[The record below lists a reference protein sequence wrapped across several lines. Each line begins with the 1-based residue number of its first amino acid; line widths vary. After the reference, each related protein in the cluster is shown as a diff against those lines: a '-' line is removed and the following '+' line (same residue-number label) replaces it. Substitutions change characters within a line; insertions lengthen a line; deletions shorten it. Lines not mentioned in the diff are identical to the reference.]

1 MSDVY
6 SLKNKY
12 ICSGTE
18 DCALCLSHAFAPY
31 NLLTILPVKRLKYLF
46 WLVPV
51 FFVLILLGYGIVRYA
66 RLLEN
71 SFEAS
76 ISPSDPYYKLT
87 DHLVCLPDST
97 VSERDRELFYIAKVY
112 GLIEYKSTYYKEQ
125 YAYELL
131 YPLLQEVVEGPV
143 SIKSFNDKLQKALQ
157 KELARIGAKTRR
169 DSLLTTYEEVWVQK
183 SSDLTQESKM
193 LLGRLAHAYTQ
204 IDKTRASFATDN
216 KPKGLIRRRGS
227 YRDLDWRNPLNRL
240 IGLFDFYA
248 FVYYFYPNRQ
258 LLEQP
263 WDLSLQQAIPMFL
276 QADNEVDYHKA
287 IRYIT
292 ARLNDSHASHS
303 TAMDTLLFGERRA
316 GFRMRALSGRWFV
329 YSKRSA
335 NYPTNVRVGDEVL
348 SVNSIPI
355 KQLSDSLALFVSA
368 SNASTRDKFLNNAIL
383 STPQESFV
391 LKIRRNKDTLEVK
404 EKSEHMDYFNSL
416 KLEEE
421 GKMKP
426 QWLND
431 SVAYWHL
438 ASAKQDNVE
447 SLYRQVCNA
456 QYIILDLRCYPY
468 QSSFWELSKC
478 FIPKTENFSYI
489 VYPDSQR
496 PGEFKYIAG
505 LAGPHHLGSEN
516 YYKGNVILIVDNQ
529 TESFSEYLCMM
540 LQKNPKAITI
550 GTSSSGANGNV
561 HLYEFPGGVMTFL
574 TGLGIL
580 DSNYSPMN
588 GRGVKIDVPILF
600 DANTIPA
607 NVDPYLSKAIELTLR
622 AGL

>member
-1 MSDVY
+1 M
-6 SLKNKY
+6 
-12 ICSGTE
+12 
-18 DCALCLSHAFAPY
+18 CLSHAFAPY
-31 NLLTILPVKRLKYLF
+31 NLLAILPVKRLKYLF
-46 WLVPV
+46 WLIAV
-51 FFVLILLGYGIVRYA
+51 FVLILLGYGIVRYA

-71 SFEAS
+71 SFEVS
-76 ISPSDPYYKLT
+76 ISPIDPFYRMT
-87 DHLVCLPDST
+87 DYPVCLPDSMS
-97 VSERDRELFYIAKVY
+97 SERERELFYIAKVY
-112 GLIEYKSTYYKEQ
+112 GLIEYKSTCHKEQ
-125 YAYELL
+125 YARELL
-131 YPLLQEVVEGPV
+131 HPILQEVVEKNV
-143 SIKSFNDKLQKALQ
+143 SIKSFNDKLQKALNT
-157 KELARIGAKTRR
+157 ELARIGGKTKA
-169 DSLLTTYEEVWVQK
+169 DSLFAISEEEWVRE

-193 LLGRLAHAYTQ
+193 LLSWIDHTYRQ
-204 IDKTRASFATDN
+204 IDKTSASFATYN
-216 KPKGLIRRRGS
+216 KSNGPIRRKDS
-227 YRDLDWRNPLNRL
+227 YSDLDWRNPLNRL
-240 IGLFDFYA
+240 IGLFDFYS

-263 WDLSLQQAIPMFL
+263 WDLSLQQAIPIFL
-276 QADNEVDYHKA
+276 QVDNEVDYHKA
-287 IRYIT
+287 IRYIS

-329 YSKRSA
+329 YRKRSA

-438 ASAKQDNVE
+438 ASAKQENVK
-447 SLYRQVCNA
+447 SFYRQVCNA

-468 QSSFWELSKC
+468 PSSFWELSKC
-478 FIPKTENFSYI
+478 FIPQTENFSYI

-496 PGEFKYIAG
+496 PGEFKYV
-505 LAGPHHLGSEN
+505 AGPQHLGSEH
-516 YYKGNVILIVDNQ
+516 YYKGNVILLVDNQ

-550 GTSSSGANGNV
+550 GTPSSGANGNV
-561 HLYEFPGGVMTFL
+561 HLYEFPGGVTTFL
-574 TGLGIL
+574 TGLGVL

-588 GRGVKIDVPILF
+588 GRGVKIDVPVLP
-600 DANTIPA
+600 DANTTPA

>member
-1 MSDVY
+1 M
-6 SLKNKY
+6 
-12 ICSGTE
+12 
-18 DCALCLSHAFAPY
+18 
-31 NLLTILPVKRLKYLF
+31 KRLKYQYLF
-46 WLVPV
+46 WLVV
-51 FFVLILLGYGIVRYA
+51 VFVLILLGYGIVRYA

-87 DHLVCLPDST
+87 DYPVCLPDST
-97 VSERDRELFYIAKVY
+97 VSERERELFYIAKAY
-112 GLIEYKSTYYKEQ
+112 GLIEYKSTCHKEQ
-125 YAYELL
+125 YACDLL
-131 YPLLQEVVEGPV
+131 YPILQEVVEEHV

-157 KELARIGAKTRR
+157 RELARIGAETKR
-169 DSLLTTYEEVWVQK
+169 DSLFTICEEVSVQK
-183 SSDLTQESKM
+183 SSDLTQESKK
-193 LLGRLAHAYTQ
+193 LLDRLVHAYTQ
-204 IDKTRASFATDN
+204 IDKTRASFATYN
-216 KPKGLIRRRGS
+216 KCNGPIRRKDS
-227 YRDLDWRNPLNRL
+227 YSDLDWRNPLNRL

-316 GFRMRALSGRWFV
+316 GFRMRSLSGRWFV

-335 NYPTNVRVGDEVL
+335 NYPTNVKVGDEVL

-355 KQLSDSLALFVSA
+355 KQLSDSLAFFVSA

-383 STPQESFV
+383 STPKESFV

-404 EKSEHMDYFNSL
+404 ERSEHMDYFNSL

-438 ASAKQDNVE
+438 ASAKQNNVK
-447 SLYRQVCNA
+447 SFYRQVCDA

-468 QSSFWELSKC
+468 PSSFWELSKC
-478 FIPKTENFSYI
+478 FIPRIKNFSYI

-496 PGEFKYIAG
+496 PGEFKYVAG
-505 LAGPHHLGSEN
+505 SQHLGSEH
-516 YYKGNVILIVDNQ
+516 YYKGNVILLVDNQ

-540 LQKNPKAITI
+540 LQKAPQAITV
-550 GTSSSGANGNV
+550 GTPSSGANGNV
-561 HLYEFPGGVMTFL
+561 HLYEFPGGVTTFL

>member
-1 MSDVY
+1 M
-6 SLKNKY
+6 
-12 ICSGTE
+12 
-18 DCALCLSHAFAPY
+18 CLSHAFAPY

-131 YPLLQEVVEGPV
+131 YPVLQEVVEGPV

-169 DSLLTTYEEVWVQK
+169 DSLLTTLEEVWVQK

-204 IDKTRASFATDN
+204 IDKTRASFATYN
-216 KPKGLIRRRGS
+216 KPNGPIRRKGS

-335 NYPTNVRVGDEVL
+335 NYPTNVKIGDEVL

-355 KQLSDSLALFVSA
+355 KHLSDSLALFVSA

-447 SLYRQVCNA
+447 SFYRQVCNA

-505 LAGPHHLGSEN
+505 LAGSHHLGSEN
-516 YYKGNVILIVDNQ
+516 YYKGNVILLVDNQ

-574 TGLGIL
+574 TGLGVL

>member
-1 MSDVY
+1 M
-6 SLKNKY
+6 
-12 ICSGTE
+12 
-18 DCALCLSHAFAPY
+18 
-31 NLLTILPVKRLKYLF
+31 KRLKFQYLF
-46 WLVPV
+46 WLVV
-51 FFVLILLGYGIVRYA
+51 VFVLILLGYGIVRYA

-87 DHLVCLPDST
+87 DHPVCLPDST
-97 VSERDRELFYIAKVY
+97 VSERERELFYIAKAY
-112 GLIEYKSTYYKEQ
+112 GLIEYKSTCHKEQ
-125 YAYELL
+125 YACDLL
-131 YPLLQEVVEGPV
+131 YPILQEVVEEHV
-143 SIKSFNDKLQKALQ
+143 SIKSFNDKLQQALST
-157 KELARIGAKTRR
+157 ELTRIGGETNA
-169 DSLLTTYEEVWVQK
+169 DSLFAISEEGWVRE
-183 SSDLTQESKM
+183 SSDLTQESKK
-193 LLGRLAHAYTQ
+193 LLDRLVHAYTQ
-204 IDKTRASFATDN
+204 IDKTRASFATYN
-216 KPKGLIRRRGS
+216 KCNGPLRRKDS
-227 YRDLDWRNPLNRL
+227 YSDLDWRNPLNRL
-240 IGLFDFYA
+240 IGLFDFYS

-276 QADNEVDYHKA
+276 YAESTVDYHKA

-316 GFRMRALSGRWFV
+316 GFRMKSLSGRWFV

-335 NYPTNVRVGDEVL
+335 NYPTNVKIGDEVL

-355 KQLSDSLALFVSA
+355 KHLSDSLALFVSA

-383 STPQESFV
+383 STPKESFV

-404 EKSEHMDYFNSL
+404 ERSEHMDYFNSL

-438 ASAKQDNVE
+438 ASAKQDNVK
-447 SLYRQVCNA
+447 SFYRQVCNA

-468 QSSFWELSKC
+468 PSSFWELSKC
-478 FIPKTENFSYI
+478 FIPRTKRFSYI

-496 PGEFKYIAG
+496 PGEFKYV
-505 LAGPHHLGSEN
+505 AGPQHLGSEH
-516 YYKGNVILIVDNQ
+516 YYKGNVILIIDNQ

-540 LQKNPKAITI
+540 LQKNPKAITV

-574 TGLGIL
+574 TGLGVL

-588 GRGVKIDVPILF
+588 GRGVKIDVPVLL

-607 NVDPYLSKAIELTLR
+607 NLDPYLSKAIELTLC

>member
-1 MSDVY
+1 M
-6 SLKNKY
+6 
-12 ICSGTE
+12 
-18 DCALCLSHAFAPY
+18 
-31 NLLTILPVKRLKYLF
+31 KRLKYLF

-87 DHLVCLPDST
+87 DHLVCLPYST

-157 KELARIGAKTRR
+157 RELARIGAKTRR

-183 SSDLTQESKM
+183 SSDLTQESKL
-193 LLGRLAHAYTQ
+193 LLGRIAHAYTQ
-204 IDKTRASFATDN
+204 IGKTRASFATYN
-216 KPKGLIRRRGS
+216 KPNGPIRRRGS

-240 IGLFDFYA
+240 VGLFDFYA

-258 LLEQP
+258 LFEQP
-263 WDLSLQQAIPMFL
+263 WDLSLQQAIPIFL

-447 SLYRQVCNA
+447 SFYRQVCNA

-468 QSSFWELSKC
+468 PSSFWELSKC
-478 FIPKTENFSYI
+478 FIPQTENFSYM

-496 PGEFKYIAG
+496 PGEFKYV
-505 LAGPHHLGSEN
+505 AGPQHLGSEH
-516 YYKGNVILIVDNQ
+516 YYKGNVILLVNNQ

-540 LQKNPKAITI
+540 LQKNPNPSFT
-550 GTSSSGANGNV
+550 GGNV
-561 HLYEFPGGVMTFL
+561 
-574 TGLGIL
+574 
-580 DSNYSPMN
+580 
-588 GRGVKIDVPILF
+588 
-600 DANTIPA
+600 
-607 NVDPYLSKAIELTLR
+607 
-622 AGL
+622 

>member
-1 MSDVY
+1 M
-6 SLKNKY
+6 
-12 ICSGTE
+12 
-18 DCALCLSHAFAPY
+18 
-31 NLLTILPVKRLKYLF
+31 KRLKYLF

-169 DSLLTTYEEVWVQK
+169 DSLLTTYKEVWVQK

-447 SLYRQVCNA
+447 SFYRQVCNA

-505 LAGPHHLGSEN
+505 LPGPHHLGSEN

-540 LQKNPKAITI
+540 LQKNPKAITV

-574 TGLGIL
+574 TGLGVL

>member
-1 MSDVY
+1 M
-6 SLKNKY
+6 
-12 ICSGTE
+12 
-18 DCALCLSHAFAPY
+18 
-31 NLLTILPVKRLKYLF
+31 KRPKYLF
-46 WLVPV
+46 WFVVV
-51 FFVLILLGYGIVRYA
+51 FFVLILLGYGIVRYV
-66 RLLEN
+66 RLLET

-76 ISPSDPYYKLT
+76 ISPIDPVYRMAN
-87 DHLVCLPDST
+87 HPVCLPDSM
-97 VSERDRELFYIAKVY
+97 VSERERELFYTAKIY
-112 GLIEYKSTYYKEQ
+112 GLIEYKSTSYKEN
-125 YAYELL
+125 YARELL
-131 YPLLQEVVEGPV
+131 YPILQKVVEENV
-143 SIKSFNDKLQKALQ
+143 SIKSFNDKLQQALST
-157 KELARIGAKTRR
+157 ELARIGGETNA
-169 DSLLTTYEEVWVQK
+169 DSLFAISEEGWVRE

-204 IDKTRASFATDN
+204 IDKTSASFATYN
-216 KPKGLIRRRGS
+216 KPNGPIRRRGS

-240 IGLFDFYA
+240 IGLFDFYS

-276 QADNEVDYHKA
+276 YAESAVDYHKA

-316 GFRMRALSGRWFV
+316 GFRMRSLSGRWFV

-335 NYPTNVRVGDEVL
+335 NYPTNVKIGDEVL

-355 KQLSDSLALFVSA
+355 KHLSDSLALFVSA

-383 STPQESFV
+383 STPKESFV

-447 SLYRQVCNA
+447 RFYRQVCNA

-468 QSSFWELSKC
+468 PSSFRELSKC
-478 FIPKTENFSYI
+478 FIPKTENFAYI

-496 PGEFKYIAG
+496 PGEFKYVPGAQ
-505 LAGPHHLGSEN
+505 HLGSEL

-540 LQKNPKAITI
+540 LQKNPKAITV

-574 TGLGIL
+574 TGLGVL
-580 DSNYSPMN
+580 DSNYFPMN
-588 GRGVKIDVPILF
+588 GRGVKIDVPVLFETDTIL
-600 DANTIPA
+600 T
-607 NVDPYLSKAIELTLR
+607 NVDPYLSKAIEQTLC
-622 AGL
+622 AVL

>member
-1 MSDVY
+1 MKTS
-6 SLKNKY
+6 KY
-12 ICSGTE
+12 I
-18 DCALCLSHAFAPY
+18 
-31 NLLTILPVKRLKYLF
+31 LLIPAVFILITLG
-46 WLVPV
+46 WM
-51 FFVLILLGYGIVRYA
+51 LIRYIQ
-66 RLLEN
+66 LLEN

-76 ISPSDPYYKLT
+76 ISPIDPVYRMAN
-87 DHLVCLPDST
+87 HPVCLPDSM
-97 VSERDRELFYIAKVY
+97 VSERERELFYTAKIY
-112 GLIEYKSTYYKEQ
+112 GLIEYKSTSYKEN
-125 YAYELL
+125 YARELL
-131 YPLLQEVVEGPV
+131 YPILQKVVEENV
-143 SIKSFNDKLQKALQ
+143 SIKSFNDKLQQALST
-157 KELARIGAKTRR
+157 ELARIGGETNA
-169 DSLLTTYEEVWVQK
+169 DSLFAISEEGWVRE

-204 IDKTRASFATDN
+204 IDKTSASFATDN
-216 KPKGLIRRRGS
+216 KPNGLIRRRDS

-240 IGLFDFYA
+240 IGLFDFYS

-276 QADNEVDYHKA
+276 YVESAVDYHKA

-316 GFRMRALSGRWFV
+316 GFRMRSLSGRWFV

-335 NYPTNVRVGDEVL
+335 NYPTNVKIGDEVL

-355 KQLSDSLALFVSA
+355 KHLSDSLALFVSA

-383 STPQESFV
+383 STPKESFV

-447 SLYRQVCNA
+447 SFYRQVCNA

-468 QSSFWELSKC
+468 PSSFRELSKC

-496 PGEFKYIAG
+496 PGEFKYVP
-505 LAGPHHLGSEN
+505 GPQHLGSEL

-540 LQKNPKAITI
+540 LQKNPKAITV

-574 TGLGIL
+574 TGLGVL
-580 DSNYSPMN
+580 DSNHFPMN
-588 GRGVKIDVPILF
+588 GAGVKIDVPVLWNYNSSLF
-600 DANTIPA
+600 NT
-607 NVDPYLSKAIELTLR
+607 DYYLSESVKLIEML
-622 AGL
+622 

>member
-1 MSDVY
+1 MA
-6 SLKNKY
+6 N
-12 ICSGTE
+12 
-18 DCALCLSHAFAPY
+18 HP
-31 NLLTILPVKRLKYLF
+31 
-46 WLVPV
+46 
-51 FFVLILLGYGIVRYA
+51 
-66 RLLEN
+66 
-71 SFEAS
+71 
-76 ISPSDPYYKLT
+76 
-87 DHLVCLPDST
+87 VCLPDSM
-97 VSERDRELFYIAKVY
+97 VSERERELFYTAKIY
-112 GLIEYKSTYYKEQ
+112 GLIEYKSTSYKEN
-125 YAYELL
+125 YARELL
-131 YPLLQEVVEGPV
+131 YPILQKVVEENV
-143 SIKSFNDKLQKALQ
+143 SIKSFNDKLQQALST
-157 KELARIGAKTRR
+157 ELARIGGETNA
-169 DSLLTTYEEVWVQK
+169 DSLFAISEEGWVRE
-183 SSDLTQESKM
+183 SSELTQENKI

-204 IDKTRASFATDN
+204 IDKTSASFATYK
-216 KPKGLIRRRGS
+216 KPNGPIRRRGS

-240 IGLFDFYA
+240 IGLFDFYS

-276 QADNEVDYHKA
+276 YAESIVDYHKA

-316 GFRMRALSGRWFV
+316 GFRMRSLSGRWFV

-335 NYPTNVRVGDEVL
+335 NYPTNVKIGDEVL
-348 SVNSIPI
+348 SVNAIPI
-355 KQLSDSLALFVSA
+355 KHLSDSLALFVSA

-383 STPQESFV
+383 STPKESFV

-447 SLYRQVCNA
+447 RFYRQVCNA

-468 QSSFWELSKC
+468 PSSFWELSKC
-478 FIPKTENFSYI
+478 FIPQTENFSYI

-496 PGEFKYIAG
+496 PGEFKYVP
-505 LAGPHHLGSEN
+505 GPQHLGSDL

-540 LQKNPKAITI
+540 LQKNPKAITV

-574 TGLGIL
+574 TGLGVL
-580 DSNYSPMN
+580 DSNYFPMN
-588 GRGVKIDVPILF
+588 GRGVKIDVPVLFETETIL
-600 DANTIPA
+600 T
-607 NVDPYLSKAIELTLR
+607 NVDPYLSKAIEQTIC

>member
-1 MSDVY
+1 MCF
-6 SLKNKY
+6 LKNKY
-12 ICSGTE
+12 ICNEHGSVYSS
-18 DCALCLSHAFAPY
+18 CPY
-31 NLLTILPVKRLKYLF
+31 PFSLYYLLAVLLVKRLKYLL
-46 WLVPV
+46 WLVV
-51 FFVLILLGYGIVRYA
+51 VFVLILLGYGVVCYVQ
-66 RLLEN
+66 LLEN

-76 ISPSDPYYKLT
+76 ISPIDPVYRMAN
-87 DHLVCLPDST
+87 HPVCLPDSI
-97 VSERDRELFYIAKVY
+97 VSERERELFYTAKIY
-112 GLIEYKSTYYKEQ
+112 GLIEYKSTFYKEN
-125 YAYELL
+125 YACELL
-131 YPLLQEVVEGPV
+131 YPILQEVVEENV
-143 SIKSFNDKLQKALQ
+143 SIKSFNDKLQQALST
-157 KELARIGAKTRR
+157 ELARIGRETNA
-169 DSLLTTYEEVWVQK
+169 DSLFAMSEEGWVRE
-183 SSDLTQESKM
+183 SSDLTQESKI
-193 LLGRLAHAYTQ
+193 LLGRLAHAYNQ
-204 IDKTRASFATDN
+204 IDKTSASFATDN
-216 KPKGLIRRRGS
+216 KSNGPIRRKGS
-227 YRDLDWRNPLNRL
+227 YSDLDWRNPLNRL
-240 IGLFDFYA
+240 IGLFDFYS

-276 QADNEVDYHKA
+276 YAESAVDYHKA

-316 GFRMRALSGRWFV
+316 GFRMRSLSGRWFV

-335 NYPTNVRVGDEVL
+335 NYPTNVKIGDEVL

-355 KQLSDSLALFVSA
+355 KHLSDSLALFVSA

-383 STPQESFV
+383 STPKESFV

-404 EKSEHMDYFNSL
+404 ERSEHMDYFNSL

-447 SLYRQVCNA
+447 SFYRQVCNA

-468 QSSFWELSKC
+468 PSSFRELSKC

-496 PGEFKYIAG
+496 PGEFKYVP
-505 LAGPHHLGSEN
+505 GPQHLGSEL

-540 LQKNPKAITI
+540 LQKNPKAITV

-574 TGLGIL
+574 TGLGVL
-580 DSNYSPMN
+580 DSNYFPMN
-588 GRGVKIDVPILF
+588 GRGVKIDVPVLFETDTIL
-600 DANTIPA
+600 T
-607 NVDPYLSKAIELTLR
+607 NVDPYLSKAIEQTLC

>member
-1 MSDVY
+1 M
-6 SLKNKY
+6 
-12 ICSGTE
+12 
-18 DCALCLSHAFAPY
+18 
-31 NLLTILPVKRLKYLF
+31 KRLKYLF

-51 FFVLILLGYGIVRYA
+51 FVVLILLGYGIVRYA

-157 KELARIGAKTRR
+157 RELARIGAKTRR

-183 SSDLTQESKM
+183 SSDLTQESKL
-193 LLGRLAHAYTQ
+193 LLGRIAHAYTQ
-204 IDKTRASFATDN
+204 IGKTRASFATYN
-216 KPKGLIRRRGS
+216 KPNGPIRRKGS

-240 IGLFDFYA
+240 VGLFDFYA

-263 WDLSLQQAIPMFL
+263 WDLSLQQAIPIF
-276 QADNEVDYHKA
+276 QQVDNEVDYHKA

-292 ARLNDSHASHS
+292 AKLNDSHASHS

-447 SLYRQVCNA
+447 SFYRQVCNA

-505 LAGPHHLGSEN
+505 LVGPHHLGSEN

-561 HLYEFPGGVMTFL
+561 HLYEFPGGVTTFL
-574 TGLGIL
+574 TSLGIL

>member
-1 MSDVY
+1 MA
-6 SLKNKY
+6 N
-12 ICSGTE
+12 
-18 DCALCLSHAFAPY
+18 HP
-31 NLLTILPVKRLKYLF
+31 
-46 WLVPV
+46 
-51 FFVLILLGYGIVRYA
+51 
-66 RLLEN
+66 
-71 SFEAS
+71 
-76 ISPSDPYYKLT
+76 
-87 DHLVCLPDST
+87 VCLPDSM
-97 VSERDRELFYIAKVY
+97 VSERERELFYTAKIY
-112 GLIEYKSTYYKEQ
+112 GLIEYKSTSYKEN
-125 YAYELL
+125 YARELL
-131 YPLLQEVVEGPV
+131 YPILQKVVEENV
-143 SIKSFNDKLQKALQ
+143 SIKSFNDKLQQALST
-157 KELARIGAKTRR
+157 ELARIGGETNA
-169 DSLLTTYEEVWVQK
+169 DSLFAISEEGWVRE
-183 SSDLTQESKM
+183 SSDLTQESKI
-193 LLGRLAHAYTQ
+193 LLGRLAHAHTQ
-204 IDKTRASFATDN
+204 IDKTSASFATYN
-216 KPKGLIRRRGS
+216 KPNGPIRRRGS

-240 IGLFDFYA
+240 IGLFDFYS

-263 WDLSLQQAIPMFL
+263 WNLSLQQAIPMFL
-276 QADNEVDYHKA
+276 YAESIVDYHKA

-316 GFRMRALSGRWFV
+316 GFRMRSLSGRWFV

-335 NYPTNVRVGDEVL
+335 NYPTNVKIGDEVL

-355 KQLSDSLALFVSA
+355 KHLSDSLALFVSA

-383 STPQESFV
+383 STPKESFV

-447 SLYRQVCNA
+447 RFYRQVCNA

-468 QSSFWELSKC
+468 PSSFWELSKC
-478 FIPKTENFSYI
+478 FIPQTENFSYI
-489 VYPDSQR
+489 VYPDSQH
-496 PGEFKYIAG
+496 PGEFKYVP
-505 LAGPHHLGSEN
+505 GPQHLGSEL

-540 LQKNPKAITI
+540 LQKNPKAITV

-574 TGLGIL
+574 TGLGVL
-580 DSNYSPMN
+580 DSNYFPMN
-588 GRGVKIDVPILF
+588 GRGVKIDVPVLFETDTIL
-600 DANTIPA
+600 T
-607 NVDPYLSKAIELTLR
+607 NVDPYLSKAIEQTLC
-622 AGL
+622 AVL

>member
-1 MSDVY
+1 MKTS
-6 SLKNKY
+6 KY
-12 ICSGTE
+12 ILVIL
-18 DCALCLSHAFAPY
+18 AAF
-31 NLLTILPVKRLKYLF
+31 ILATLG
-46 WLVPV
+46 WM
-51 FFVLILLGYGIVRYA
+51 LIRYIQ
-66 RLLEN
+66 LLEN

-76 ISPSDPYYKLT
+76 ISPIDPVYRMT
-87 DHLVCLPDST
+87 DYPVCLPDSMS
-97 VSERDRELFYIAKVY
+97 SERERELFYIAKVY
-112 GLIEYKSTYYKEQ
+112 GLIEYKSTCYKEQ
-125 YAYELL
+125 YARELL
-131 YPLLQEVVEGPV
+131 HPILQEVVEKNV
-143 SIKSFNDKLQKALQ
+143 SIKSFNDKLQKALNT
-157 KELARIGAKTRR
+157 ELARIGRKTKA
-169 DSLLTTYEEVWVQK
+169 DSLFAISEEEWVRE

-193 LLGRLAHAYTQ
+193 LLSWIDHTYRQ
-204 IDKTRASFATDN
+204 IDKTSASFATYN
-216 KPKGLIRRRGS
+216 KSNGPIRRKDS
-227 YRDLDWRNPLNRL
+227 YSDLDWHNPLNRL
-240 IGLFDFYA
+240 IGLFDFYS

-276 QADNEVDYHKA
+276 YAESAVDYHKA

-316 GFRMRALSGRWFV
+316 GFRMRSLSGRWFV

-335 NYPTNVRVGDEVL
+335 NYPTNVKIGDEVL

-355 KQLSDSLALFVSA
+355 KHLSDSLALFVSA

-383 STPQESFV
+383 STPKESFV
-391 LKIRRNKDTLEVK
+391 LKIRRNKDTLDVK
-404 EKSEHMDYFNSL
+404 ERSEHMDYFNSL

-438 ASAKQDNVE
+438 ASARQDNVK
-447 SLYRQVCNA
+447 SFYRQVCNA

-468 QSSFWELSKC
+468 PSSFWELSKC
-478 FIPKTENFSYI
+478 FIPKTENFSYT

-496 PGEFKYIAG
+496 PGEFKYV
-505 LAGPHHLGSEN
+505 AGPQHLGSEN

-540 LQKNPKAITI
+540 LQKNPKAITV

-574 TGLGIL
+574 TGLGVL
-580 DSNYSPMN
+580 DSNYFPMN
-588 GRGVKIDVPILF
+588 GRGVKIDVPVLWNYNF
-600 DANTIPA
+600 SLSNT
-607 NVDPYLSKAIELTLR
+607 DSYLSEAVKLIEEL
-622 AGL
+622 

>member
-1 MSDVY
+1 M
-6 SLKNKY
+6 
-12 ICSGTE
+12 
-18 DCALCLSHAFAPY
+18 
-31 NLLTILPVKRLKYLF
+31 KRPKYLF
-46 WLVPV
+46 WFVVV
-51 FFVLILLGYGIVRYA
+51 FFVLILLGYGIVRYV
-66 RLLEN
+66 RLLET

-76 ISPSDPYYKLT
+76 ISPIDPVYRMAN
-87 DHLVCLPDST
+87 HPVCLPDSM
-97 VSERDRELFYIAKVY
+97 VSERERELFYTAKIY
-112 GLIEYKSTYYKEQ
+112 GLIEYKSTSYKEN
-125 YAYELL
+125 YARELL
-131 YPLLQEVVEGPV
+131 YPILQKVVEENV
-143 SIKSFNDKLQKALQ
+143 SIKSFNDKLQQALST
-157 KELARIGAKTRR
+157 ELARIGGETNA
-169 DSLLTTYEEVWVQK
+169 DSLFAISEEGWVRE

-204 IDKTRASFATDN
+204 IDKTSASFATDN
-216 KPKGLIRRRGS
+216 KPDGLIRRRDS
-227 YRDLDWRNPLNRL
+227 YRYLDWRNPLNRL
-240 IGLFDFYA
+240 IGLFDFYS

-258 LLEQP
+258 LFEQP

-276 QADNEVDYHKA
+276 HVENEVDYHKA

-316 GFRMRALSGRWFV
+316 GFRMRSLSGRWFV

-335 NYPTNVRVGDEVL
+335 NYPTNVKIGDEVL

-355 KQLSDSLALFVSA
+355 KHLSDSLALFVSA

-383 STPQESFV
+383 STPKESFV

-404 EKSEHMDYFNSL
+404 ERSEHMDYFNSL

-447 SLYRQVCNA
+447 SFYRQVCNA

-468 QSSFWELSKC
+468 PSSFWKLSKC
-478 FIPKTENFSYI
+478 FIPKTENFAYI

-496 PGEFKYIAG
+496 PGEFKYVPGAQ
-505 LAGPHHLGSEN
+505 HLGSEL

-540 LQKNPKAITI
+540 LQKNPKAITV

-574 TGLGIL
+574 TGLGVL
-580 DSNYSPMN
+580 DSNYFPMN
-588 GRGVKIDVPILF
+588 GRGVKIDVPVLFETDTIL
-600 DANTIPA
+600 T
-607 NVDPYLSKAIELTLR
+607 NVDPYLSKAIEQTLC
-622 AGL
+622 AVL

>member
-1 MSDVY
+1 M
-6 SLKNKY
+6 
-12 ICSGTE
+12 
-18 DCALCLSHAFAPY
+18 CLSHAFAPY

-51 FFVLILLGYGIVRYA
+51 FVVLILLGYGIVRYA

-447 SLYRQVCNA
+447 SFYRQVCNA

-505 LAGPHHLGSEN
+505 LPGPHHLGSEN

-540 LQKNPKAITI
+540 LQKNPKAITV

-574 TGLGIL
+574 TGLGVL

>member
-1 MSDVY
+1 M
-6 SLKNKY
+6 
-12 ICSGTE
+12 
-18 DCALCLSHAFAPY
+18 
-31 NLLTILPVKRLKYLF
+31 KRLKYLF
-46 WLVPV
+46 WLIVV
-51 FFVLILLGYGIVRYA
+51 FVLILLGYGVVRYA
-66 RLLEN
+66 QLLEN

-76 ISPSDPYYKLT
+76 ISPIDPFYRMAN
-87 DHLVCLPDST
+87 HPVCLPDSM
-97 VSERDRELFYIAKVY
+97 VSERERELFYTAKIY
-112 GLIEYKSTYYKEQ
+112 GLIEYKSTSYKEN
-125 YAYELL
+125 YARELL
-131 YPLLQEVVEGPV
+131 YPILQEVVEENV
-143 SIKSFNDKLQKALQ
+143 SIKSFNDKLQKALNT
-157 KELARIGAKTRR
+157 ELVRIGGKIKA
-169 DSLLTTYEEVWVQK
+169 DSLFAISEEEWVRE
-183 SSDLTQESKM
+183 SSELTQESKI
-193 LLGRLAHAYTQ
+193 LLARLAHAYTQ
-204 IDKTRASFATDN
+204 IDKTSASFATYN
-216 KPKGLIRRRGS
+216 KSNGPIRRKDS
-227 YRDLDWRNPLNRL
+227 YSDLDWRNPLNRL
-240 IGLFDFYA
+240 IGLFDFYS

-276 QADNEVDYHKA
+276 YAESTVDYHKA

-303 TAMDTLLFGERRA
+303 TAMDTLLFGDRRA
-316 GFRMRALSGRWFV
+316 GFRMRSLSGRWFV
-329 YSKRSA
+329 YSKRFA
-335 NYPTNVRVGDEVL
+335 NYPTNVKVGDEVL

-355 KQLSDSLALFVSA
+355 KHLSDSLAPFVSA

-383 STPQESFV
+383 STPKESFV

-438 ASAKQDNVE
+438 ASARQDNVK
-447 SLYRQVCNA
+447 SFYRQVCNA

-468 QSSFWELSKC
+468 PSSFWELSKC
-478 FIPKTENFSYI
+478 FIPQTENFSYI

-496 PGEFKYIAG
+496 PGEFKYVP
-505 LAGPHHLGSEN
+505 GPQHLGSEL
-516 YYKGNVILIVDNQ
+516 YYKGNVILVVDNQ

-540 LQKNPKAITI
+540 LQKNPKAITV

-574 TGLGIL
+574 TGLGVL
-580 DSNYSPMN
+580 DSNHSPMN
-588 GRGVKIDVPILF
+588 GAGVKID
-600 DANTIPA
+600 IPVLWDSRCSLSSA
-607 NVDPYLSKAIELTLR
+607 DPYLSKAIELTLC

>member
-1 MSDVY
+1 M
-6 SLKNKY
+6 
-12 ICSGTE
+12 
-18 DCALCLSHAFAPY
+18 
-31 NLLTILPVKRLKYLF
+31 KRLKYLF
-46 WLVPV
+46 WLIVV
-51 FFVLILLGYGIVRYA
+51 FVLILLGYVIVRYA

-76 ISPSDPYYKLT
+76 ISPIDPFYRMT
-87 DHLVCLPDST
+87 DHPVCLPDSM
-97 VSERDRELFYIAKVY
+97 VSERERELFYIAKVY
-112 GLIEYKSTYYKEQ
+112 GLIEYKSTCHKEQ
-125 YAYELL
+125 YARELL
-131 YPLLQEVVEGPV
+131 YPILQEVVEENL
-143 SIKSFNDKLQKALQ
+143 SIKSFNDKLQKALNT
-157 KELARIGAKTRR
+157 ELARIGGKTKA
-169 DSLLTTYEEVWVQK
+169 DSLFAISEEDWVRE
-183 SSDLTQESKM
+183 SSDLTQENKM
-193 LLGRLAHAYTQ
+193 LLGRIAQTYTQ
-204 IDKTRASFATDN
+204 IDKTSASFATYN
-216 KPKGLIRRRGS
+216 KSNGLIRRKDS
-227 YRDLDWRNPLNRL
+227 YSDLDWRNPLNRL
-240 IGLFDFYA
+240 IGLFDFYS

-276 QADNEVDYHKA
+276 YAESTVDYHKA

-316 GFRMRALSGRWFV
+316 GFRMRSLSGKWIV
-329 YSKRSA
+329 YNKRSA
-335 NYPTNVRVGDEVL
+335 NYPTNVKVGDEVL

-391 LKIRRNKDTLEVK
+391 LKILRNKDTLEVK

-421 GKMKP
+421 GKMNP

-438 ASAKQDNVE
+438 ASARQENVK
-447 SLYRQVCNA
+447 SFYRQVCNA

-468 QSSFWELSKC
+468 PSSFWELSKC
-478 FIPKTENFSYI
+478 FIPQTENFSYI

-496 PGEFKYIAG
+496 PGEFKYVP
-505 LAGPHHLGSEN
+505 GPQHLGSEL

-540 LQKNPKAITI
+540 LQKNPKAITV

-574 TGLGIL
+574 TGLGVL
-580 DSNYSPMN
+580 DSNHSPMN
-588 GRGVKIDVPILF
+588 GAGVKID
-600 DANTIPA
+600 IPVLWDSRCSLSSA
-607 NVDPYLSKAIELTLR
+607 DPYLSKAIELTLC
-622 AGL
+622 AEL

>member
-125 YAYELL
+125 YACELL

-157 KELARIGAKTRR
+157 RELARIGAKTRR

-447 SLYRQVCNA
+447 SFYRQVCNA

-540 LQKNPKAITI
+540 LQKNPKAITV

-561 HLYEFPGGVMTFL
+561 HLYEFLGGVMTFL
-574 TGLGIL
+574 TGLGVL

>member
-1 MSDVY
+1 M
-6 SLKNKY
+6 
-12 ICSGTE
+12 
-18 DCALCLSHAFAPY
+18 
-31 NLLTILPVKRLKYLF
+31 KRLKYQYLF
-46 WLVPV
+46 WLVV
-51 FFVLILLGYGIVRYA
+51 VFVLILLGYGIVRYA

-87 DHLVCLPDST
+87 DHPVCLPDST
-97 VSERDRELFYIAKVY
+97 VSERERELFYIAKAY
-112 GLIEYKSTYYKEQ
+112 GLIEYKSTCHKEQ
-125 YAYELL
+125 YACELL

-157 KELARIGAKTRR
+157 RELARIGAETKR
-169 DSLLTTYEEVWVQK
+169 DSLFTICEEVWVQK
-183 SSDLTQESKM
+183 SSDLTQESKK
-193 LLGRLAHAYTQ
+193 LLDRLVHAYTQ
-204 IDKTRASFATDN
+204 IDKTRASFATYN
-216 KPKGLIRRRGS
+216 KCNGPIRRKDS
-227 YRDLDWRNPLNRL
+227 YSDLDWRNPLNRL
-240 IGLFDFYA
+240 IGLFDFYS

-276 QADNEVDYHKA
+276 YAESTVDYHKA

-316 GFRMRALSGRWFV
+316 GFRMRSLSGRWFV

-335 NYPTNVRVGDEVL
+335 NYPTNVKIGDEVL

-355 KQLSDSLALFVSA
+355 KHLSDSLAFFVSA

-383 STPQESFV
+383 STPKESFV

-404 EKSEHMDYFNSL
+404 ERSEHMDYFNSL

-438 ASAKQDNVE
+438 ASARQDNVK
-447 SLYRQVCNA
+447 SFYRQVCDA

-468 QSSFWELSKC
+468 PSSFWELSKC
-478 FIPKTENFSYI
+478 FIPRIKNFSYI

-496 PGEFKYIAG
+496 PGEFKYV
-505 LAGPHHLGSEN
+505 AGPQHLGSEH
-516 YYKGNVILIVDNQ
+516 YYKGNVILLVDNQ

-540 LQKNPKAITI
+540 LQKAPQAITV
-550 GTSSSGANGNV
+550 GTPSSGANGNV
-561 HLYEFPGGVMTFL
+561 HLYEFPGGVTTFL
-574 TGLGIL
+574 TGLGVL

-588 GRGVKIDVPILF
+588 GRGVKIDVPVLL

-607 NVDPYLSKAIELTLR
+607 NVDPYLSKAIELTLC

>member
-1 MSDVY
+1 M
-6 SLKNKY
+6 N
-12 ICSGTE
+12 
-18 DCALCLSHAFAPY
+18 
-31 NLLTILPVKRLKYLF
+31 RLKYLL
-46 WLVPV
+46 WLVV
-51 FFVLILLGYGIVRYA
+51 VFVLILLGYGVVCYVQ
-66 RLLEN
+66 LLEN

-76 ISPSDPYYKLT
+76 ISPIDPVYRMAN
-87 DHLVCLPDST
+87 HPVCLPDSM
-97 VSERDRELFYIAKVY
+97 VSERERALFYTAKIY
-112 GLIEYKSTYYKEQ
+112 GLIEYKSTSYKEN
-125 YAYELL
+125 YACELL
-131 YPLLQEVVEGPV
+131 YPILQEVVEENV
-143 SIKSFNDKLQKALQ
+143 SIKSFNDKLQQALST
-157 KELARIGAKTRR
+157 ELARIGGETNA
-169 DSLLTTYEEVWVQK
+169 DSLFAISEEGWVRE

-204 IDKTRASFATDN
+204 IDKTSASFATDN
-216 KPKGLIRRRGS
+216 KPDGLIRRRDS

-240 IGLFDFYA
+240 IGLFDFYS

-258 LLEQP
+258 LFEQP

-276 QADNEVDYHKA
+276 HVENEVDYHKA

-316 GFRMRALSGRWFV
+316 GFRMRSLSGRWFV

-335 NYPTNVRVGDEVL
+335 NYPTNVKIGDEVL

-355 KQLSDSLALFVSA
+355 KHLSDSLALFVSA

-404 EKSEHMDYFNSL
+404 ERSEHMDYFNSL

-447 SLYRQVCNA
+447 SFYRQVCNA

-468 QSSFWELSKC
+468 PSSFRELSKC
-478 FIPKTENFSYI
+478 FIPKTENFAYI

-496 PGEFKYIAG
+496 PGEFKYVP
-505 LAGPHHLGSEN
+505 GPQHLGSEN

-540 LQKNPKAITI
+540 LQKNPKAITV

-574 TGLGIL
+574 TGLGVL
-580 DSNYSPMN
+580 DSNYFPMN
-588 GRGVKIDVPILF
+588 GRGVKIDVPVLFETDTIL
-600 DANTIPA
+600 T
-607 NVDPYLSKAIELTLR
+607 NVDPYLSKAIEQTLC
-622 AGL
+622 AEL

>member
-1 MSDVY
+1 M
-6 SLKNKY
+6 
-12 ICSGTE
+12 
-18 DCALCLSHAFAPY
+18 CLSHAFAPY

-51 FFVLILLGYGIVRYA
+51 FVVLILLGYGIVRYA

-183 SSDLTQESKM
+183 SSDLTQESKL

-204 IDKTRASFATDN
+204 IDKTSASFATDN
-216 KPKGLIRRRGS
+216 KPHGLIRRRGS

-240 IGLFDFYA
+240 IGLFDFYS

-276 QADNEVDYHKA
+276 HVENEVDYHKA

-316 GFRMRALSGRWFV
+316 GFRMRSLSGRWFV

-335 NYPTNVRVGDEVL
+335 NYPTNVKIGDEVL

-355 KQLSDSLALFVSA
+355 KHLSDSLALFVSA

-383 STPQESFV
+383 STPKESFV

-404 EKSEHMDYFNSL
+404 ERSEHMDYFNSL

-447 SLYRQVCNA
+447 SFYRQVCNA

-468 QSSFWELSKC
+468 PSSFRELSKC

-540 LQKNPKAITI
+540 LQKNPKAITV

-561 HLYEFPGGVMTFL
+561 HLYEFPGGVTTFL

>member
-1 MSDVY
+1 M
-6 SLKNKY
+6 
-12 ICSGTE
+12 
-18 DCALCLSHAFAPY
+18 
-31 NLLTILPVKRLKYLF
+31 KRPKYLF
-46 WLVPV
+46 WFVV
-51 FFVLILLGYGIVRYA
+51 VFVLILLGYGIVRYV
-66 RLLEN
+66 RLLET

-76 ISPSDPYYKLT
+76 ISPIDPVYRMAN
-87 DHLVCLPDST
+87 HPVCLPDSM
-97 VSERDRELFYIAKVY
+97 VSERERELFYTAKIY
-112 GLIEYKSTYYKEQ
+112 GLIEYKSTSYKEN
-125 YAYELL
+125 YARELL
-131 YPLLQEVVEGPV
+131 YPILQKVVEENV
-143 SIKSFNDKLQKALQ
+143 SIKSFNDKLQQALST
-157 KELARIGAKTRR
+157 ELARIGGETNA
-169 DSLLTTYEEVWVQK
+169 DSLFAISEEGWVRE
-183 SSDLTQESKM
+183 SSELTQESKI
-193 LLGRLAHAYTQ
+193 LLGRLAHAYTYTQ
-204 IDKTRASFATDN
+204 IDKTSASFATYN
-216 KPKGLIRRRGS
+216 KPNGPIRRRGS

-240 IGLFDFYA
+240 IGLFDFYS

-258 LLEQP
+258 LFEQP

-276 QADNEVDYHKA
+276 HVENEVDYHKA

-316 GFRMRALSGRWFV
+316 GFRMRSLSGRWFV

-335 NYPTNVRVGDEVL
+335 NYPTNVKIGDEVL

-355 KQLSDSLALFVSA
+355 KHLSDSLALFVSA

-383 STPQESFV
+383 STPKESFV

-447 SLYRQVCNA
+447 RFYRQVCNA

-468 QSSFWELSKC
+468 PSSFWELSKC
-478 FIPKTENFSYI
+478 FIPQTENFSYI

-496 PGEFKYIAG
+496 PGEFKYVP
-505 LAGPHHLGSEN
+505 GPQHLGSEL

-529 TESFSEYLCMM
+529 TESFSEYLCIM
-540 LQKNPKAITI
+540 LQKNPKAITV

-574 TGLGIL
+574 TGLGVL
-580 DSNYSPMN
+580 DSNYFPMN
-588 GRGVKIDVPILF
+588 GRGVKIDVPVLFETDTIL
-600 DANTIPA
+600 T
-607 NVDPYLSKAIELTLR
+607 NVDPYLSKAIEQTLC
-622 AGL
+622 AVL

>member
-1 MSDVY
+1 M
-6 SLKNKY
+6 
-12 ICSGTE
+12 
-18 DCALCLSHAFAPY
+18 
-31 NLLTILPVKRLKYLF
+31 
-46 WLVPV
+46 
-51 FFVLILLGYGIVRYA
+51 
-66 RLLEN
+66 
-71 SFEAS
+71 
-76 ISPSDPYYKLT
+76 
-87 DHLVCLPDST
+87 
-97 VSERDRELFYIAKVY
+97 
-112 GLIEYKSTYYKEQ
+112 IEYKSTYYKEQ

-169 DSLLTTYEEVWVQK
+169 DSLLTTHEVVWVQK

-204 IDKTRASFATDN
+204 IDKTRASFATYN
-216 KPKGLIRRRGS
+216 KPNGPIRRRGS

-240 IGLFDFYA
+240 VGLFDFYA

-276 QADNEVDYHKA
+276 HVENEVDYHKA

-355 KQLSDSLALFVSA
+355 KLLSDSLALFVSA

-447 SLYRQVCNA
+447 SFYRQVCNA

-468 QSSFWELSKC
+468 PSSFRELSKC

-496 PGEFKYIAG
+496 PGEFKYV
-505 LAGPHHLGSEN
+505 AGPQHLGSEH
-516 YYKGNVILIVDNQ
+516 YYKGNVILLVDNQ

-540 LQKNPKAITI
+540 LQKNPKAITV

-574 TGLGIL
+574 TGLGVL

>member
-1 MSDVY
+1 M
-6 SLKNKY
+6 
-12 ICSGTE
+12 
-18 DCALCLSHAFAPY
+18 
-31 NLLTILPVKRLKYLF
+31 KRLKYLF

-51 FFVLILLGYGIVRYA
+51 FVVLILLGYGIVRYA

-131 YPLLQEVVEGPV
+131 YPLLQEVVEEPV

-169 DSLLTTYEEVWVQK
+169 DSLLTTLEEVWVQK
-183 SSDLTQESKM
+183 SSDLTQESKL

-204 IDKTRASFATDN
+204 IDKTRASFATYN
-216 KPKGLIRRRGS
+216 KPNGPIRRKGS
-227 YRDLDWRNPLNRL
+227 YRDLDWRNSLNRL
-240 IGLFDFYA
+240 VGLFDFYA

-276 QADNEVDYHKA
+276 QADNEADYHKA
-287 IRYIT
+287 IRYIS

-447 SLYRQVCNA
+447 SFYRQVCNA

-540 LQKNPKAITI
+540 LQKNPKAITV

-561 HLYEFPGGVMTFL
+561 HLYEFLGGVMTFL
-574 TGLGIL
+574 TGLGVL

>member
-1 MSDVY
+1 M
-6 SLKNKY
+6 
-12 ICSGTE
+12 
-18 DCALCLSHAFAPY
+18 CLSHAFAPY

-51 FFVLILLGYGIVRYA
+51 FVVLILLGYGIVRYA

-204 IDKTRASFATDN
+204 IDKTRASFAPDN

-447 SLYRQVCNA
+447 SFYRQVCNA

-505 LAGPHHLGSEN
+505 LPGPHHLGSEN

-540 LQKNPKAITI
+540 LQKNPKAITV

-574 TGLGIL
+574 TGLGVL

>member
-1 MSDVY
+1 M
-6 SLKNKY
+6 
-12 ICSGTE
+12 
-18 DCALCLSHAFAPY
+18 
-31 NLLTILPVKRLKYLF
+31 KRLKYLF
-46 WLVPV
+46 WFVV
-51 FFVLILLGYGIVRYA
+51 VFVLILLGYGIVRYA
-66 RLLEN
+66 LLLEN
-71 SFEAS
+71 SFEVS
-76 ISPSDPYYKLT
+76 ISPIDPFYRMT
-87 DHLVCLPDST
+87 DYPVCLPDSMS
-97 VSERDRELFYIAKVY
+97 SERERELFYIAKVY
-112 GLIEYKSTYYKEQ
+112 GLIEYKSTCHKEQ
-125 YAYELL
+125 YACELL

-157 KELARIGAKTRR
+157 RELARIGAKTRR
-169 DSLLTTYEEVWVQK
+169 DSLLTTYEEVWAQK
-183 SSDLTQESKM
+183 SSDLTQESKL

-204 IDKTRASFATDN
+204 IDKTRASFATYK
-216 KPKGLIRRRGS
+216 KPNGPIRRKGS

-240 IGLFDFYA
+240 VGLFDFYA

-329 YSKRSA
+329 YRKRSA

-447 SLYRQVCNA
+447 SFYRQVCNA

-468 QSSFWELSKC
+468 PSSFWKLSKC
-478 FIPKTENFSYI
+478 FIPQTENFSYI

-496 PGEFKYIAG
+496 PGEFKYT
-505 LAGPHHLGSEN
+505 AGPHHLGSEN

-540 LQKNPKAITI
+540 LQKNPKAITV

-574 TGLGIL
+574 TGLGVL
-580 DSNYSPMN
+580 DSNYFPMN
-588 GRGVKIDVPILF
+588 GRGVKIDVPVLWNSRCSLSS
-600 DANTIPA
+600 A
-607 NVDPYLSKAIELTLR
+607 DPYLSKAIELTLC
-622 AGL
+622 AEL

>member
-1 MSDVY
+1 M
-6 SLKNKY
+6 
-12 ICSGTE
+12 
-18 DCALCLSHAFAPY
+18 CLSHAFAPY

-51 FFVLILLGYGIVRYA
+51 FVVLILLGYGIVRYA

-143 SIKSFNDKLQKALQ
+143 PIKSFNDKLQKALQ

-204 IDKTRASFATDN
+204 IDKTSASFATYKKTN
-216 KPKGLIRRRGS
+216 GPIRRRGS

-447 SLYRQVCNA
+447 SFYRQVCNA

-505 LAGPHHLGSEN
+505 LAGPQHLGSEL
-516 YYKGNVILIVDNQ
+516 YYKGNVILLVNNQ

-540 LQKNPKAITI
+540 LQKNPKAITV

-561 HLYEFPGGVMTFL
+561 HLYEFPGGVTTFL

-580 DSNYSPMN
+580 DSNHFPMN
-588 GRGVKIDVPILF
+588 GAGVKIDVPILF

>member
-1 MSDVY
+1 MP
-6 SLKNKY
+6 
-12 ICSGTE
+12 
-18 DCALCLSHAFAPY
+18 ALRIVFLRF
-31 NLLTILPVKRLKYLF
+31 LLMKRLKYLF
-46 WLVPV
+46 WFVVV
-51 FFVLILLGYGIVRYA
+51 FFVLILLGYGIVRYV
-66 RLLEN
+66 RLLET

-76 ISPSDPYYKLT
+76 ISPIDPFYRMAN
-87 DHLVCLPDST
+87 HPVCLPDSM
-97 VSERDRELFYIAKVY
+97 VSERERELFYTAKIY
-112 GLIEYKSTYYKEQ
+112 GLIEYKSTSYKEN
-125 YAYELL
+125 YARELL
-131 YPLLQEVVEGPV
+131 YPILQEVVEENV
-143 SIKSFNDKLQKALQ
+143 SIKSFNDKLQKALNT
-157 KELARIGAKTRR
+157 ELVRIGGKIKA
-169 DSLLTTYEEVWVQK
+169 DSLFAISEEEWVRE
-183 SSDLTQESKM
+183 SSELTQESKI
-193 LLGRLAHAYTQ
+193 LLARLAHAYTQ
-204 IDKTRASFATDN
+204 IDKTSASFATYK
-216 KPKGLIRRRGS
+216 KPNGPIRRRGS

-240 IGLFDFYA
+240 IGLFDFYS

-258 LLEQP
+258 LFEQP

-276 QADNEVDYHKA
+276 YAESSVDYHKA

-303 TAMDTLLFGERRA
+303 TAMDTLLFGDRRA
-316 GFRMRALSGRWFV
+316 GFRMRSLSGKWFV
-329 YSKRSA
+329 YNKRST
-335 NYPTNVRVGDEVL
+335 NYPTNVKVGDEVL

-355 KQLSDSLALFVSA
+355 KHLSDSLAPFVSA

-421 GKMKP
+421 GKMNP

-447 SLYRQVCNA
+447 SFYRQVCNA

-468 QSSFWELSKC
+468 PSSFRELSKC

-496 PGEFKYIAG
+496 PGEFKYVP
-505 LAGPHHLGSEN
+505 GPQHLGSEL

-540 LQKNPKAITI
+540 LQKNPKAITV

-574 TGLGIL
+574 TGLGVL
-580 DSNYSPMN
+580 DSNHFPMN
-588 GRGVKIDVPILF
+588 GRGVKIDVPVLFETDTIL
-600 DANTIPA
+600 T
-607 NVDPYLSKAIELTLR
+607 NVDPYLSKAIEQTLC
-622 AGL
+622 AVL

>member
-1 MSDVY
+1 M
-6 SLKNKY
+6 
-12 ICSGTE
+12 
-18 DCALCLSHAFAPY
+18 
-31 NLLTILPVKRLKYLF
+31 KRLKYLL
-46 WLVPV
+46 WLVV
-51 FFVLILLGYGIVRYA
+51 VFVLILLGYGIVRYA

-112 GLIEYKSTYYKEQ
+112 SLIEYKSTYYKEQ

-169 DSLLTTYEEVWVQK
+169 DSLLTTLEEVWVQK

-204 IDKTRASFATDN
+204 IDKTRASFATYN
-216 KPKGLIRRRGS
+216 KPNGPIRRKGS

-316 GFRMRALSGRWFV
+316 GFRMRAV
-329 YSKRSA
+329 
-335 NYPTNVRVGDEVL
+335 
-348 SVNSIPI
+348 
-355 KQLSDSLALFVSA
+355 
-368 SNASTRDKFLNNAIL
+368 
-383 STPQESFV
+383 
-391 LKIRRNKDTLEVK
+391 
-404 EKSEHMDYFNSL
+404 
-416 KLEEE
+416 
-421 GKMKP
+421 
-426 QWLND
+426 
-431 SVAYWHL
+431 
-438 ASAKQDNVE
+438 
-447 SLYRQVCNA
+447 
-456 QYIILDLRCYPY
+456 
-468 QSSFWELSKC
+468 
-478 FIPKTENFSYI
+478 
-489 VYPDSQR
+489 
-496 PGEFKYIAG
+496 
-505 LAGPHHLGSEN
+505 
-516 YYKGNVILIVDNQ
+516 
-529 TESFSEYLCMM
+529 
-540 LQKNPKAITI
+540 
-550 GTSSSGANGNV
+550 
-561 HLYEFPGGVMTFL
+561 
-574 TGLGIL
+574 
-580 DSNYSPMN
+580 
-588 GRGVKIDVPILF
+588 
-600 DANTIPA
+600 
-607 NVDPYLSKAIELTLR
+607 
-622 AGL
+622 

>member
-1 MSDVY
+1 M
-6 SLKNKY
+6 
-12 ICSGTE
+12 
-18 DCALCLSHAFAPY
+18 CLSHAFAPY

-157 KELARIGAKTRR
+157 RELARIGAKTRR

-447 SLYRQVCNA
+447 SFYRQVCNA

-468 QSSFWELSKC
+468 PSSFRELSKC

-540 LQKNPKAITI
+540 LQKNPKAITV

-561 HLYEFPGGVMTFL
+561 HLYEFLGGVMTFL
-574 TGLGIL
+574 TGLGVL

>member
-1 MSDVY
+1 M
-6 SLKNKY
+6 
-12 ICSGTE
+12 
-18 DCALCLSHAFAPY
+18 CLSHAFAPY

-51 FFVLILLGYGIVRYA
+51 FVVLILLGYGIVRYA

-97 VSERDRELFYIAKVY
+97 VPERDRELFYIAKVY

-125 YAYELL
+125 YACELL
-131 YPLLQEVVEGPV
+131 YPLLQEVVEGSV

-157 KELARIGAKTRR
+157 RELARIGAKTRR
-169 DSLLTTYEEVWVQK
+169 DSLFTTYEEVWVQK
-183 SSDLTQESKM
+183 SSDLTQESKL

-204 IDKTRASFATDN
+204 IGKTRASFATYN
-216 KPKGLIRRRGS
+216 KPNGPIRRKGS

-240 IGLFDFYA
+240 VGLFDFYA

-263 WDLSLQQAIPMFL
+263 WDLSLQQAIPIF
-276 QADNEVDYHKA
+276 QQVDNEVDYHKA

-292 ARLNDSHASHS
+292 AKLNDSHASHS

-383 STPQESFV
+383 STPKESFV

-447 SLYRQVCNA
+447 SFYRQVCNA

-468 QSSFWELSKC
+468 PSSFWELSKC
-478 FIPKTENFSYI
+478 FIPQTENFSYM

-496 PGEFKYIAG
+496 PGEFKYVT
-505 LAGPHHLGSEN
+505 GPQHLGSEH
-516 YYKGNVILIVDNQ
+516 YYKGNVILLVNNQ

-540 LQKNPKAITI
+540 LQKNPKAITV

-561 HLYEFPGGVMTFL
+561 HLYEFPGGVTTFL

>member
-1 MSDVY
+1 M
-6 SLKNKY
+6 
-12 ICSGTE
+12 
-18 DCALCLSHAFAPY
+18 
-31 NLLTILPVKRLKYLF
+31 KRPKYLF
-46 WLVPV
+46 WFVVV
-51 FFVLILLGYGIVRYA
+51 FFVLILLGYGIVRYV
-66 RLLEN
+66 RLLET

-76 ISPSDPYYKLT
+76 ISPIDPVYRMAN
-87 DHLVCLPDST
+87 HPVCLPDSM
-97 VSERDRELFYIAKVY
+97 VSERERELFYTAKIY
-112 GLIEYKSTYYKEQ
+112 GLIEYKSTSYKEN
-125 YAYELL
+125 YARELL
-131 YPLLQEVVEGPV
+131 YPILQKVVEENV
-143 SIKSFNDKLQKALQ
+143 SIKSFNDKLQQALST
-157 KELARIGAKTRR
+157 ELARIGGETNA
-169 DSLLTTYEEVWVQK
+169 DSLFAISEEGWVRE
-183 SSDLTQESKM
+183 SSELTQENKI

-204 IDKTRASFATDN
+204 IDKTSASFATYK
-216 KPKGLIRRRGS
+216 KPNGPIRRRGS
-227 YRDLDWRNPLNRL
+227 YRDLDWRNPL
-240 IGLFDFYA
+240 IGLFDFYS

-276 QADNEVDYHKA
+276 YAESIVDYHKA

-316 GFRMRALSGRWFV
+316 GFRMRSLSGRWFV

-335 NYPTNVRVGDEVL
+335 NYPTNVKIGDEVL

-355 KQLSDSLALFVSA
+355 KHLSDSLALFVSA

-383 STPQESFV
+383 STPKESFV

-404 EKSEHMDYFNSL
+404 ERSEHMDYFNSL

-447 SLYRQVCNA
+447 RFYRQVCNA

-468 QSSFWELSKC
+468 PSSFWELSKC
-478 FIPKTENFSYI
+478 FIPQTENFSYI

-496 PGEFKYIAG
+496 PGEFKYVP
-505 LAGPHHLGSEN
+505 GPQHLGSEL

-540 LQKNPKAITI
+540 LQKNPKAITV

-574 TGLGIL
+574 TGLGVL
-580 DSNYSPMN
+580 DSNYFPMN
-588 GRGVKIDVPILF
+588 GRGVKIDVPVLFETDTIL
-600 DANTIPA
+600 T
-607 NVDPYLSKAIELTLR
+607 NVDPYLSKAIEQTLC
-622 AGL
+622 AVL

>member
-1 MSDVY
+1 M
-6 SLKNKY
+6 
-12 ICSGTE
+12 
-18 DCALCLSHAFAPY
+18 CLSHAFAPY

-131 YPLLQEVVEGPV
+131 YPLLQEVVEEPV

-157 KELARIGAKTRR
+157 RELARIGAKIRR

-183 SSDLTQESKM
+183 SSDLTQESKL
-193 LLGRLAHAYTQ
+193 LLGWLAHAYTQ
-204 IDKTRASFATDN
+204 IDKTSASFATYN
-216 KPKGLIRRRGS
+216 KPNGPIRRKGS

-240 IGLFDFYA
+240 IGLFDFYS

-258 LLEQP
+258 LFEQP

-276 QADNEVDYHKA
+276 HVENEVDYHKA

-316 GFRMRALSGRWFV
+316 GFRMRSLSGRWFV

-383 STPQESFV
+383 STPKESFV

-404 EKSEHMDYFNSL
+404 ERSEHMDYFNSL

-447 SLYRQVCNA
+447 SFYRHVCNA

-468 QSSFWELSKC
+468 PSSFRELSKC

-496 PGEFKYIAG
+496 PGEFKYVP
-505 LAGPHHLGSEN
+505 GPQHLGSEL
-516 YYKGNVILIVDNQ
+516 YYKGNVILVVDNQ

-540 LQKNPKAITI
+540 LQKNPKAITV

-574 TGLGIL
+574 TGLGVL
-580 DSNYSPMN
+580 DSNHSPMN
-588 GRGVKIDVPILF
+588 GAGVKID
-600 DANTIPA
+600 IPVLWDSRCSLSSA
-607 NVDPYLSKAIELTLR
+607 DPYLSKAIELTLC

>member
-1 MSDVY
+1 M
-6 SLKNKY
+6 
-12 ICSGTE
+12 
-18 DCALCLSHAFAPY
+18 
-31 NLLTILPVKRLKYLF
+31 KRLKYLF
-46 WLVPV
+46 WFVVV
-51 FFVLILLGYGIVRYA
+51 FFVLILLGYGIVRYV

-76 ISPSDPYYKLT
+76 ISPIDPVYRMAN
-87 DHLVCLPDST
+87 HPVFLPDSM
-97 VSERDRELFYIAKVY
+97 VSERERELFYTAKIY
-112 GLIEYKSTYYKEQ
+112 GLIEYKSTSYKEN
-125 YAYELL
+125 YACELL
-131 YPLLQEVVEGPV
+131 YPILQEVVEENV
-143 SIKSFNDKLQKALQ
+143 SIKSFNDKLQQALST
-157 KELARIGAKTRR
+157 ELARIGGETNA
-169 DSLLTTYEEVWVQK
+169 DSLFAISEEGWVRE

-204 IDKTRASFATDN
+204 IDKTSASFATYN
-216 KPKGLIRRRGS
+216 KPNGPIRRRGS

-240 IGLFDFYA
+240 IGLFDFYS

-276 QADNEVDYHKA
+276 HVENEVDYHKA

-316 GFRMRALSGRWFV
+316 GFRMRSLSGRWFV
-329 YSKRSA
+329 YSKKSA
-335 NYPTNVRVGDEVL
+335 NYPTNVKIGDEVL

-355 KQLSDSLALFVSA
+355 KHLSDSLALFVSA

-383 STPQESFV
+383 STPKESFV

-404 EKSEHMDYFNSL
+404 ERSEHMDYFNSL

-447 SLYRQVCNA
+447 SFYRQVCNA

-468 QSSFWELSKC
+468 PSSFWKLSKC
-478 FIPKTENFSYI
+478 FIPQTENFSYI

-496 PGEFKYIAG
+496 PGEFKYV
-505 LAGPHHLGSEN
+505 AGPQHLGSEH

-540 LQKNPKAITI
+540 LQKNPKAITV

-574 TGLGIL
+574 TGLGVL
-580 DSNYSPMN
+580 DSNYFPMN
-588 GRGVKIDVPILF
+588 GRGVKIDVPVLFETDTIL
-600 DANTIPA
+600 T
-607 NVDPYLSKAIELTLR
+607 NVDPYLSKAIEQTLC
-622 AGL
+622 AVL

>member
-1 MSDVY
+1 M
-6 SLKNKY
+6 
-12 ICSGTE
+12 
-18 DCALCLSHAFAPY
+18 CLSHAFAPY
-31 NLLTILPVKRLKYLF
+31 NLLAILPVKRLKYLF

-51 FFVLILLGYGIVRYA
+51 FVVLILLGYGIVRYA

-157 KELARIGAKTRR
+157 RELARIGAKTRR

-183 SSDLTQESKM
+183 SSDVTQESKM

-204 IDKTRASFATDN
+204 IDKTSASFATDN

-355 KQLSDSLALFVSA
+355 KQLSDSFALFVSA

-383 STPQESFV
+383 STPKESFV

-404 EKSEHMDYFNSL
+404 ERSEHMDYFNSL

-447 SLYRQVCNA
+447 SFYRQVCNA

-468 QSSFWELSKC
+468 PSSFRELSKC

-496 PGEFKYIAG
+496 PGEFKYVP
-505 LAGPHHLGSEN
+505 GPQHLGSEL

-540 LQKNPKAITI
+540 LQKNPKAITV

-574 TGLGIL
+574 TGLGVL

>member
-1 MSDVY
+1 MCF
-6 SLKNKY
+6 LKNKY
-12 ICSGTE
+12 ICNEHGSVYSS
-18 DCALCLSHAFAPY
+18 CPY
-31 NLLTILPVKRLKYLF
+31 SFSLYYLLAVLLVKRLKYLL
-46 WLVPV
+46 WLVV
-51 FFVLILLGYGIVRYA
+51 VFVLILLGYGVVCYVQ
-66 RLLEN
+66 LLEN

-76 ISPSDPYYKLT
+76 ISPIDPVYRMAN
-87 DHLVCLPDST
+87 HPVCLPDSM
-97 VSERDRELFYIAKVY
+97 VSERERELFYTAKIY
-112 GLIEYKSTYYKEQ
+112 GLIEYKSTSYKEN
-125 YAYELL
+125 YACELL
-131 YPLLQEVVEGPV
+131 YPILQEVVEENV
-143 SIKSFNDKLQKALQ
+143 SIKSFNDKLQQALST
-157 KELARIGAKTRR
+157 ELARIGGETNA
-169 DSLLTTYEEVWVQK
+169 DSLFAISEEGWVRE

-204 IDKTRASFATDN
+204 IDKTSASFATYN
-216 KPKGLIRRRGS
+216 KSNGPIRRKDS
-227 YRDLDWRNPLNRL
+227 YSDLDWRNPLNRL
-240 IGLFDFYA
+240 IGLFDFYS

-258 LLEQP
+258 LFEQP

-276 QADNEVDYHKA
+276 HVENEVDYHKA

-316 GFRMRALSGRWFV
+316 GFRMRSLSGRWFV

-335 NYPTNVRVGDEVL
+335 NYPTNVKIGDEVL

-355 KQLSDSLALFVSA
+355 KHLSDSLALFVSA

-383 STPQESFV
+383 STPKESFV

-404 EKSEHMDYFNSL
+404 ERSEHMDYFNSL

-447 SLYRQVCNA
+447 SFYRQVCNA

-468 QSSFWELSKC
+468 PSSFRELSKC

-496 PGEFKYIAG
+496 PGEFKYVP
-505 LAGPHHLGSEN
+505 GPQHLGSEL

-540 LQKNPKAITI
+540 LQKNPKAITV

-574 TGLGIL
+574 TGLGVL
-580 DSNYSPMN
+580 DSNYFPMN
-588 GRGVKIDVPILF
+588 GRGVKIDVPVLFETDTIL
-600 DANTIPA
+600 T
-607 NVDPYLSKAIELTLR
+607 NVDPYLSKAIEQTLC
-622 AGL
+622 AEL

>member
-51 FFVLILLGYGIVRYA
+51 FVVLILLGYGIVRYA

-97 VSERDRELFYIAKVY
+97 VPERDRELFYIAKVY

-143 SIKSFNDKLQKALQ
+143 PIKSFNDKLQKALQ

-447 SLYRQVCNA
+447 SFYRQVCNA

-540 LQKNPKAITI
+540 LQKNPKAITV

-561 HLYEFPGGVMTFL
+561 HLYEFPGGVTTFL

>member
-1 MSDVY
+1 M
-6 SLKNKY
+6 
-12 ICSGTE
+12 
-18 DCALCLSHAFAPY
+18 
-31 NLLTILPVKRLKYLF
+31 KRLKYLF
-46 WLVPV
+46 WFVV
-51 FFVLILLGYGIVRYA
+51 VFVLILLGYGVVRYVQ
-66 RLLEN
+66 LLEN

-97 VSERDRELFYIAKVY
+97 LSERDRELFYIAKVY
-112 GLIEYKSTYYKEQ
+112 GLIEYKSTYYKDQ
-125 YAYELL
+125 YACELL

-157 KELARIGAKTRR
+157 RELARIGAKTRR
-169 DSLLTTYEEVWVQK
+169 DSLLTTYEEVWAQK

-204 IDKTRASFATDN
+204 IDKTRASFAIYKKTN
-216 KPKGLIRRRGS
+216 GPIRRKGS

-240 IGLFDFYA
+240 VGLFDFYA

-276 QADNEVDYHKA
+276 QADNEVDYHKT

-329 YSKRSA
+329 YRKRSA

-447 SLYRQVCNA
+447 SFYRQVCNA

-468 QSSFWELSKC
+468 PSSFRELSKC
-478 FIPKTENFSYI
+478 FIPKTENFAYI

-496 PGEFKYIAG
+496 PGEFKYVPGAQ
-505 LAGPHHLGSEN
+505 HLGSEL

-540 LQKNPKAITI
+540 LQKNPKAITV

-574 TGLGIL
+574 TGLGVL
-580 DSNYSPMN
+580 DSNYFPMN
-588 GRGVKIDVPILF
+588 GRGVKIDVPVLFETDTIL
-600 DANTIPA
+600 T
-607 NVDPYLSKAIELTLR
+607 NVDPYLSKAIEQTLC
-622 AGL
+622 AEL